1 MLCHRKDDTEKRNEH
16 LKHMVLV
23 LIIVAFLAAAP
34 NIVFLIAGVDV
45 ATGCALDDDTN
56 CISKDED
63 SIEGELFD
71 NADVGLLVYRF
82 AIAFGGLLA
91 IGFKGIAA

>member
-45 ATGCALDDDTN
+45 ATGCATDDVDN
-56 CISKDED
+56 CLSQDEN
-63 SIEGELFD
+63 SVEEALLG
-71 NADVGLLVYRF
+71 NADTGLLVYRF

>member
-45 ATGCALDDDTN
+45 ATGCATDDETN
-56 CISKDED
+56 CLSQDEN
-63 SIEGELFD
+63 SVEEMILG
-71 NADVGLLVYRF
+71 NGNTGLLVYRF
-82 AIAFGGLLA
+82 VIAFGGLLA
-91 IGFKGIAA
+91 IGYKGIAA